1 MTRESRV
8 IVYSEGAFQP
18 APGWYR
24 EAEELEAGGLDW
36 QKALSRVLGT
46 DHDQYAE
53 SLGDV
58 GIEIRV
64 WRSTGLGAY
73 VETGDCIRTWDAV
86 WVPLPSD
93 WWPFQA
99 RYLLPLIASAS
110 NLAIAERLNRIGN
123 ALIAYSDMTGT
134 PAIHGSTFAAIAS
147 SACPAGTAHDAK
159 RAQPQRLA
167 ALDRRLPVSPTTE
180 ETRLGAH
187 RFHS

>member
-8 IVYSEGAFQP
+8 IVYSEGAFHDQP

-64 WRSTGLGAY
+64 WRSTGLGTY

-110 NLAIAERLNRIGN
+110 SLAIAERLNRIGN
-123 ALIAYSDMTGT
+123 ALIAYTRHGEGNHIDRDTGDSW
-134 PAIHGSTFAAIAS
+134 IDIRR
-147 SACPAGTAHDAK
+147 D
-159 RAQPQRLA
+159 REQRMSCR
-167 ALDRRLPVSPTTE
+167 DGP
-180 ETRLGAH
+180 
-187 RFHS
+187 

>member
-8 IVYSEGAFQP
+8 IVYSEGAFHDQP

-64 WRSTGLGAY
+64 WRSTGLGTY

-93 WWPFQA
+93 WWPVDTA
-99 RYLLPLIASAS
+99 WEDSA
-110 NLAIAERLNRIGN
+110 
-123 ALIAYSDMTGT
+123 
-134 PAIHGSTFAAIAS
+134 H
-147 SACPAGTAHDAK
+147 
-159 RAQPQRLA
+159 
-167 ALDRRLPVSPTTE
+167 
-180 ETRLGAH
+180 
-187 RFHS
+187 

>member
-1 MTRESRV
+1 MTRETRV
-8 IVYSEGAFQP
+8 IVYSEGAFDDQP

-53 SLGDV
+53 LLGDV

-64 WRSTGLGAY
+64 WRSTGLGTY

-93 WWPFQA
+93 SFPGA
-99 RYLLPLIASAS
+99 LPSA
-110 NLAIAERLNRIGN
+110 AHCERQQSR
-123 ALIAYSDMTGT
+123 
-134 PAIHGSTFAAIAS
+134 H
-147 SACPAGTAHDAK
+147 
-159 RAQPQRLA
+159 RREAQPYRQCADRLHA
-167 ALDRRLPVSPTTE
+167 TW
-180 ETRLGAH
+180 
-187 RFHS
+187 

>member
-8 IVYSEGAFQP
+8 IVYSEGAFHDQP

-64 WRSTGLGAY
+64 WRSTGLGTY

-86 WVPLPSD
+86 GCPSR
-93 WWPFQA
+93 A
-99 RYLLPLIASAS
+99 
-110 NLAIAERLNRIGN
+110 
-123 ALIAYSDMTGT
+123 TGGLSRRAT
-134 PAIHGSTFAAIAS
+134 FCRSLRAPAISPSPRGSTG
-147 SACPAGTAHDAK
+147 SAM
-159 RAQPQRLA
+159 R
-167 ALDRRLPVSPTTE
+167 
-180 ETRLGAH
+180 
-187 RFHS
+187 